1 MKETYTFAPSPM
13 VCSKRITLTVD
24 GDVIESVEF
33 LGGCPGNLAGIS
45 RLVKGR
51 LIAEVA
57 ALLEGV
63 HCGPKPTSCPDQL
76 SCALKEILKKRKT
89 PA

>member
-45 RLVKGR
+45 RLVLIEGNPQKKKNSR
-51 LIAEVA
+51 L
-57 ALLEGV
+57 
-63 HCGPKPTSCPDQL
+63 
-76 SCALKEILKKRKT
+76 KR
-89 PA
+89 